1 MTTSIITDITITKK
15 GELKFFEVNIPGDAI
30 LAFDPQAVIKGSGLN
45 DLIAIAGRNTA
56 GLLKL
61 QSENISDLYHS
72 SVVTFGGSDVEPL
85 LPGYSSVVPEL
96 LTLFYTPY
104 YQNEFRPIPQLEGV
118 ESYVLYG
125 CYQDLI
131 GAMLNADVAY
141 TVSLTLWTK
150 LKTTGHDTGTGK

>member
-15 GELKFFEVNIPGDAI
+15 GELKFFEISIPADAI
-30 LAFDPQAVIKGSGLN
+30 LAFDPQAVIKASSITNFLPVN
-45 DLIAIAGRNTA
+45 GRNTA

-61 QSENISDLYHS
+61 QSENISDLYYS

-85 LPGYSSVVPEL
+85 LPGHSSVVPEL
-96 LTLFYTPY
+96 LSLFYTPY
-104 YQNEFRPIPQLEGV
+104 YQNEFRPIPVQEGV
-118 ESYVLYG
+118 ESYMLYG

-131 GAMLNADVAY
+131 GAMLNTDVAY

-150 LKTTGHDTGTGK
+150 LKTTAHDTGTGK